1 MERTDARYAAY
12 TRLVHY
18 ELRPAMGCTE
28 PIAVAYA
35 CAKARALLGCLPE
48 RVELVVSG
56 NIIKNVKSVVV
67 PNTGGRKGLKTSV
80 AVGVTAADESRELE
94 CLSQLTDNDRAA
106 IDDYLGRDC
115 IHIDVATSGRVFD
128 LDVTVYAGANRARV
142 RIADAHTNIVH
153 LSRNEEVLLDKP
165 LIDAADDPDE
175 GLLTVEGIVDYAD
188 SVDLEDVREPL
199 ERQIAYNTAISNE
212 GLEHTYGASI
222 GRVLLQGYGKEDVHI
237 RAKARAA
244 AGSDA
249 RMSGCELPVIIVSGS
264 GNQGITATM
273 PLVEYAETYG
283 VEHDRLLRA
292 LIVADLLTVHQKTGI
307 GRLSAFCG
315 AVNAACGA
323 AAGIAYLMG
332 GGLKEVA
339 HTLVNALAIVSGMVC
354 DGAKASCAA
363 KIVAAL
369 EGGLMGYEMYRNGFQ
384 FYSGDGLVKK
394 GVENT
399 IDNIARLGSKGMSET
414 DREILRMMIE

>member
-1 MERTDARYAAY
+1 MEGTDPRYIAY
-12 TRLVHY
+12 TRLLHH

-35 CAKARALLGCLPE
+35 CAKARALLGVLPQ
-48 RVELVVSG
+48 RVEMVVSG

-67 PNTGGRKGLKTSV
+67 PNTGTRRGLKTS
-80 AVGVTAADESRELE
+80 AAAGVTCADETLELE
-94 CLSQLTDNDRAA
+94 CLSRLTDVDRAA
-106 IDDYLGRDC
+106 LSDYLERDC
-115 IHIDVATSGRVFD
+115 ISIDVSTSGRVFD
-128 LDVTVYAGANRARV
+128 LDVTVYAGADRARV

-153 LSRNEEVLLDKP
+153 MSRNGEVVFEKP
-165 LIDAADDPDE
+165 LIEAADDPDE

-188 SVDLEDVREPL
+188 SVDIVDVREPL
-199 ERQIAYNTAISNE
+199 ERQIACNTAISDE
-212 GLEHTYGASI
+212 GLKNVYGASI
-222 GRVLLQGYGKEDVHI
+222 GRVLLQGYGKEDVRI

-249 RMSGCELPVIIVSGS
+249 RMNGCELPVIIVSGS

-273 PLVEYAETYG
+273 PLVEYAATYG
-283 VEHDRLLRA
+283 VEHERLLRA

-332 GGLKEVA
+332 GGLREVS

-369 EGGLMGYEMYRNGFQ
+369 EGGLMGYEMFKNGFQ
-384 FYSGDGLVKK
+384 FFSGDGLVRK

-399 IDNIARLGSKGMSET
+399 IDNIARLGSKGMQET

>member
-1 MERTDARYAAY
+1 MERTDARYSAY

-80 AVGVTAADESRELE
+80 AVGVTSADESRELE
-94 CLSQLTDNDRAA
+94 CLSELTDTDREA
-106 IDDYLGRDC
+106 IDAYLQRNRID
-115 IHIDVATSGRVFD
+115 IDVATSGRVFD
-128 LDVTVYAGANRARV
+128 LDVTAFAGTDRARV

-153 LSRNEEVLLDKP
+153 LSRNEEVILDKP

-222 GRVLLQGYGKEDVHI
+222 GRVLLQGYGKEEVHI

>member
-1 MERTDARYAAY
+1 MEKNDVRYSAY

-35 CAKARALLGCLPE
+35 CARARALLGCLPE

-67 PNTGGRKGLKTSV
+67 PNTGGRRGLKTSA

-94 CLSQLTDNDRAA
+94 CLAQLTDADREA
-106 IDDYLGRDC
+106 IDAYLQKDC

-128 LDVTVYAGANRARV
+128 LDVTVYAGEDSARV

-153 LSRNEEVLLDKP
+153 LSRNGEVLLDKP
-165 LIDAADDPDE
+165 LIDAMDDPDE

-188 SVDLEDVREPL
+188 SVDLDDVREPL
-199 ERQIAYNTAISNE
+199 ERQISYNTAISDE
-212 GLEHTYGASI
+212 GLKNTYGASI
-222 GRVLLQGYGKEDVHI
+222 GRVLLQGYGKDDVHI

-249 RMSGCELPVIIVSGS
+249 RMNGCEMPVIIVSGS

-283 VEHDRLLRA
+283 VEQDRLLRA

-332 GGLKEVA
+332 GGLKEVS

-363 KIVAAL
+363 KIMAAL

-399 IDNIARLGSKGMSET
+399 IDNIARLGKKGMSET

>member
-1 MERTDARYAAY
+1 MDKKDLRYDAY
-12 TRLVHY
+12 TRLIY
-18 ELRPAMGCTE
+18 NELRPAMGCTE

-67 PNTGGRKGLKTSV
+67 PNTGGRRGLKTS
-80 AVGVTAADESRELE
+80 AAAGVTAADESRELE
-94 CLSQLTDNDRAA
+94 CLALLNDADRET
-106 IDDYLGRDC
+106 IDSYLQKDC
-115 IHIDVATSGRVFD
+115 ISIDVSDSGRVFD
-128 LDVTVYAGANRARV
+128 LDVTVYAGGECARV
-142 RIADAHTNIVH
+142 RIADTHTNIVH
-153 LSRNEEVLLDKP
+153 LSRNGEVLLDKP

-175 GLLTVEGIVDYAD
+175 GMLTVDGIVDYAD
-188 SVDLEDVREPL
+188 SVDLDDVREPL
-199 ERQIAYNTAISNE
+199 ERQISYNSAISDE
-212 GLEHTYGASI
+212 GLKNTYGASI
-222 GRVLLQGYGKEDVHI
+222 GRVLLQGYGKDDVHI

-249 RMSGCELPVIIVSGS
+249 RMNGCELPVIIVSGS

-283 VEHDRLLRA
+283 VDHDRLLRA

-323 AAGIAYLMG
+323 ASGIAYLMG
-332 GGLKEVA
+332 GGLKEVS

-363 KIVAAL
+363 KIMAAL

-399 IDNIARLGSKGMSET
+399 IGNIARLGSKGMSET

>member
-115 IHIDVATSGRVFD
+115 IRIDVATSGRVFD
-128 LDVTVYAGANRARV
+128 LDVTVYAGADRARV
-142 RIADAHTNIVH
+142 RITDAHTNIVH

-264 GNQGITATM
+264 GNQGITATL

>member
-1 MERTDARYAAY
+1 MERTDARYSAY

-80 AVGVTAADESRELE
+80 AVGVTSADESRELE
-94 CLSQLTDNDRAA
+94 CLSELTDTDREA
-106 IDDYLGRDC
+106 IDTYLQRNC
-115 IHIDVATSGRVFD
+115 IDIDVATSGRVFD
-128 LDVTVYAGANRARV
+128 LDVTVFAGTDRARV

-153 LSRNEEVLLDKP
+153 LSRNEEVFLDKP

>member
-12 TRLVHY
+12 TRLVHD

-48 RVELVVSG
+48 RVDLVVSG

-67 PNTGGRKGLKTSV
+67 PNTGGRKGLKASV

-94 CLSQLTDNDRAA
+94 CLSRLTDEDRTA
-106 IDDYLGRDC
+106 IDEYLGRDR

-128 LDVTVYAGANRARV
+128 LDVTVYAGENRARV

-153 LSRNEEVLLDKP
+153 LSRNEEVFLDKP

-188 SVDLEDVREPL
+188 SVELEDVREPL

-222 GRVLLQGYGKEDVHI
+222 GRVLLQGYGREDVHI

-264 GNQGITATM
+264 GNQGITATL

-283 VEHDRLLRA
+283 VVHDRLLRA

-332 GGLKEVA
+332 GGLREVA

-369 EGGLMGYEMYRNGFQ
+369 EGGLMGYEMYHNGFQ

>member
-1 MERTDARYAAY
+1 MERTDARYSAY

-80 AVGVTAADESRELE
+80 AVGVASADESRELE
-94 CLSQLTDNDRAA
+94 CLSELTDTDREA
-106 IDDYLGRDC
+106 IDAYLQRNC
-115 IHIDVATSGRVFD
+115 IDIDVAASGRVFD
-128 LDVTVYAGANRARV
+128 LDVTVFAGTDRARV

-153 LSRNEEVLLDKP
+153 LSRNEEVFLNKP

>member
-1 MERTDARYAAY
+1 MEKHDLRYSAY

-35 CAKARALLGCLPE
+35 CARARALLGCLPE

-67 PNTGGRKGLKTSV
+67 PNTDGRKGLRTSV
-80 AVGVTAADESRELE
+80 AAGVTAADESLELE
-94 CLSQLTDNDRAA
+94 CLSRLNDGDRAA
-106 IDDYLGRDC
+106 IDEYLNREC
-115 IHIDVATSGRVFD
+115 ISIDVSTSGRVFD
-128 LDVTVYAGANRARV
+128 LDVTVFAGEDNARV
-142 RIADAHTNIVH
+142 RITDAHTNIVH
-153 LSRNEEVLLDKP
+153 LSRNGEILLDKP
-165 LIDAADDPDE
+165 LVDAADDPDE
-175 GLLTVEGIVDYAD
+175 SLLTVEGIVDYAD
-188 SVDLEDVREPL
+188 SVDLDEVREPL
-199 ERQIAYNTAISNE
+199 ERQIAYNTAISDE
-212 GLEHTYGASI
+212 GLTNVYGASI

-283 VEHDRLLRA
+283 IDHDRLLRA

-363 KIVAAL
+363 KIMAAL
-369 EGGLMGYEMYRNGFQ
+369 EGGLMGYEMYKNGFQ

-399 IDNIARLGSKGMSET
+399 INNIARLGREGMSET

>member
-273 PLVEYAETYG
+273 PLVEDAETYG

>member
-1 MERTDARYAAY
+1 MERTDARYSAY

-80 AVGVTAADESRELE
+80 AVGVTSADESRELE
-94 CLSQLTDNDRAA
+94 CLSQLTDADREA
-106 IDDYLGRDC
+106 IDTYLQRNC
-115 IHIDVATSGRVFD
+115 IDIDVATSGRVFD
-128 LDVTVYAGANRARV
+128 LDVTVFAGTDRARV

-153 LSRNEEVLLDKP
+153 LSRNEEVFLDKP

>member
-1 MERTDARYAAY
+1 MIRGDALYKQFIAI
-12 TRLVHY
+12 LEE

-28 PIAVAYA
+28 PIALAYA
-35 CAKARALLGCLPE
+35 GAKAKEVLGVLPE
-48 RVELVVSG
+48 KIDVLVSG

-67 PNTGGRKGLKTSV
+67 PNTGGRRGLKTS
-80 AVGVTAADESRELE
+80 AAAGVTAADEALELE
-94 CLSQLTDNDRAA
+94 CLSRLNDEDRAA
-106 IDDYLGRDC
+106 IDRYLEREC
-115 IHIDVATSGRVFD
+115 IDIDVAVSGRVFD
-128 LDVTVYAGANRARV
+128 LDVRVYAGEEWARV

-153 LSRNEEVLLDKP
+153 MSKNGQVLLDKP
-165 LIDAADDPDE
+165 LIDAEDDPDE

-199 ERQIAYNTAISNE
+199 ERQIAYNTAISDE
-212 GLEHTYGASI
+212 GLNNTYGASI
-222 GRVLLQGYGKEDVHI
+222 GRVLLQGCGKDDVHV

-273 PLVEYAETYG
+273 PLVEYAQTYE
-283 VEHDRLLRA
+283 VSHDRLLRA

-323 AAGIAYLMG
+323 ASGIAYLMG
-332 GGLKEVA
+332 GGLKEVS

-363 KIVAAL
+363 KIMAAL

-399 IDNIARLGSKGMSET
+399 IDNFARLGKKGMSET

>member
-1 MERTDARYAAY
+1 MEKNDVRYSAY

-67 PNTGGRKGLKTSV
+67 PNTGGRRGLKTSA

-94 CLSQLTDNDRAA
+94 CLAQLTDADREA
-106 IDDYLGRDC
+106 IDAYLQRDC
-115 IHIDVATSGRVFD
+115 IQIDVATSGRVFD
-128 LDVTVYAGANRARV
+128 LDVTVYAGENSARV

-153 LSRNEEVLLDKP
+153 LSRNGEILLDKP
-165 LIDAADDPDE
+165 LIDAMDDPDE

-188 SVDLEDVREPL
+188 SVDLDDVREPL
-199 ERQIAYNTAISNE
+199 ERQIAYNTAISDE
-212 GLEHTYGASI
+212 GLKNTYGASI
-222 GRVLLQGYGKEDVHI
+222 GRVMLQGYGKEDVHI

-249 RMSGCELPVIIVSGS
+249 RMNGCELPVIIVSGS

-273 PLVEYAETYG
+273 PLVEYAQTYG

-332 GGLKEVA
+332 GGLKEVS

-399 IDNIARLGSKGMSET
+399 IGNIARLGKKGMSET

>member
-1 MERTDARYAAY
+1 MERNDLRYSAY
-12 TRLVHY
+12 TRLIHY

-35 CAKARALLGCLPE
+35 CARARALLGQLPQ
-48 RVELVVSG
+48 RVEMVVSG

-67 PNTGGRKGLKTSV
+67 PNTGGRRGLKTS
-80 AVGVTAADESRELE
+80 AAAGVTAADEALELE
-94 CLSQLTDNDRAA
+94 CLSRLNDEDRAA
-106 IDDYLGRDC
+106 IDRYLEREC
-115 IHIDVATSGRVFD
+115 INIDVAVSGRVFD
-128 LDVTVYAGANRARV
+128 LDVRVYAGEEWARV

-153 LSRNEEVLLDKP
+153 MSKNGQVLLDKP
-165 LIDAADDPDE
+165 LIDAEDDPDE

-199 ERQIAYNTAISNE
+199 ERQIAYNTAISDE
-212 GLEHTYGASI
+212 GLKNTYGASI
-222 GRVLLQGYGKEDVHI
+222 GRVLLQGCGKDDVHV

-273 PLVEYAETYG
+273 PLVEYAQTYE
-283 VEHDRLLRA
+283 VSHDRLLRA

-323 AAGIAYLMG
+323 ASGIAYLMG
-332 GGLKEVA
+332 GGLKEVS

-363 KIVAAL
+363 KIMAAL

-399 IDNIARLGSKGMSET
+399 IDNFARLGKKGMSET

>member
-1 MERTDARYAAY
+1 MERNDLRYSAY
-12 TRLVHY
+12 TRLIHY

-35 CAKARALLGCLPE
+35 CARARALLGQLPE
-48 RVELVVSG
+48 RVEMVVSG

-67 PNTGGRKGLKTSV
+67 PNTGGRRGLKTS
-80 AVGVTAADESRELE
+80 AAAGVTAADEALELE
-94 CLSQLTDNDRAA
+94 CLSRLNDEDRAA
-106 IDDYLGRDC
+106 IDRYLEREC
-115 IHIDVATSGRVFD
+115 INIDVAVSGRVFD
-128 LDVTVYAGANRARV
+128 LDVRVYAGEEWARV

-153 LSRNEEVLLDKP
+153 MSKNGQVLLDKP
-165 LIDAADDPDE
+165 LIDAEDDPDE

-199 ERQIAYNTAISNE
+199 ERQIAYNTAISDE
-212 GLEHTYGASI
+212 GLNNTYGASI
-222 GRVLLQGYGKEDVHI
+222 GRVLLQGCGKDDVHV

-273 PLVEYAETYG
+273 PLVEYAQTYG
-283 VEHDRLLRA
+283 VSHDRLLRA

-323 AAGIAYLMG
+323 ASGIAYLMG
-332 GGLKEVA
+332 GGLKEVS

-363 KIVAAL
+363 KIMAAL

-399 IDNIARLGSKGMSET
+399 IDNFARLGKKGMSET

>member
-1 MERTDARYAAY
+1 MDRTDARYRAY
-12 TRLVHY
+12 VRLLNN

-35 CAKARALLGCLPE
+35 CAKARALLGVLPE
-48 RVELVVSG
+48 RVALLVSG

-67 PNTGGRKGLKTSV
+67 PNTGGKKGLKTSV
-80 AVGVTAADESRELE
+80 AAGVVAADADIELE
-94 CLSQLTDNDRAA
+94 CLSHLTDLDRAA
-106 IDDYLGRDC
+106 IEDYLAQDS
-115 IHIDVATSGRVFD
+115 IQVDVSPSGRVFD
-128 LDVTVYAGANRARV
+128 VDVTVFSGQDSARV

-153 LSRNEEVLLDKP
+153 LSRNGEVILDTP
-165 LIDAADDPDE
+165 LEDAADNPDE
-175 GLLTVEGIVDYAD
+175 HLLTVEGIVDFAD
-188 SVDLEDVREPL
+188 SVDLDEVRAPL
-199 ERQIAYNTAISNE
+199 LRQIELNTAISNE
-212 GLEHTYGASI
+212 GLKNTWGASV
-222 GRVLLQGYGKEDVHI
+222 GRVLLHSYGDSDVKV

-249 RMSGCELPVIIVSGS
+249 RMSGCELPVVIVSGS
-264 GNQGITATM
+264 GNQGITASM
-273 PLVEYAETYG
+273 PLVEYAKTYQTG
-283 VEHDRLLRA
+283 EDRLLRA
-292 LIVADLLTVHQKTGI
+292 LIVSNLLTIHQKTGI

-323 AAGIAYLMG
+323 ASGIAYLMG
-332 GGLKEVA
+332 GGIREVS

-354 DGAKASCAA
+354 DGAKPSCAA

-369 EGGLMGYEMYRNGFQ
+369 DAGLMGYEMFREGFQ

-399 IDNIARLGSKGMSET
+399 INNFARLGRDGMLET
-414 DREILRMMIE
+414 DKEILRMMVE

>member
-1 MERTDARYAAY
+1 MDKNDLRYSAY
-12 TRLVHY
+12 TRLLHN

-35 CAKARALLGCLPE
+35 CARARALLGCLPE

-67 PNTGGRKGLKTSV
+67 PNTGGRRGLKTSAAAGV
-80 AVGVTAADESRELE
+80 AAADESRELE
-94 CLSQLTDNDRAA
+94 CLALLTDTDREA
-106 IDDYLGRDC
+106 IDRYLQQDR
-115 IHIDVATSGRVFD
+115 IAIDVATSGRVFD
-128 LDVTVYAGANRARV
+128 LDVTVYAGEDRARV

-153 LSRNEEVLLDKP
+153 LSRNGEVLLDKP

-175 GLLTVEGIVDYAD
+175 GMLTVEGIIDYAD
-188 SVDLEDVREPL
+188 SVELDDVREPL
-199 ERQIAYNTAISNE
+199 ERQISYNTAISDE
-212 GLEHTYGASI
+212 GLKNTYGASI
-222 GRVLLQGYGKEDVHI
+222 GRVLLQGYGGDDVHI

-249 RMSGCELPVIIVSGS
+249 RMNGCELPVIIVSGS

-273 PLVEYAETYG
+273 PLVEYAQTYG
-283 VEHDRLLRA
+283 VDHDRLLRA

>member
-1 MERTDARYAAY
+1 MEGTDPRYIAY
-12 TRLVHY
+12 TRLLHH

-35 CAKARALLGCLPE
+35 CAKARALLGVLPQ
-48 RVELVVSG
+48 RVEMVVSG

-67 PNTGGRKGLKTSV
+67 PNTGTRRGLKTS
-80 AVGVTAADESRELE
+80 AAAGVTCADETLELE
-94 CLSQLTDNDRAA
+94 CLSRLTDADCAA
-106 IDDYLGRDC
+106 LSDYLERDC
-115 IHIDVATSGRVFD
+115 ISIDVSTSGRVFD
-128 LDVTVYAGANRARV
+128 LDVTVYAGADRARV

-153 LSRNEEVLLDKP
+153 MSRNGEVVFEKP
-165 LIDAADDPDE
+165 LIEAADDPDE

-188 SVDLEDVREPL
+188 SVDIVDVREPL
-199 ERQIAYNTAISNE
+199 ERQITCNTAISDE
-212 GLEHTYGASI
+212 GLKNVYGASI
-222 GRVLLQGYGKEDVHI
+222 GRVLLQGYGKEDVRI

-249 RMSGCELPVIIVSGS
+249 RMNGCELPVIIVSGS

-273 PLVEYAETYG
+273 PLVEYAATYG
-283 VEHDRLLRA
+283 VEHERLLRA

-332 GGLKEVA
+332 GGLREVS

-369 EGGLMGYEMYRNGFQ
+369 EGGLMGYEMFKNGFQ
-384 FYSGDGLVKK
+384 FFSGDGLVKK

-399 IDNIARLGSKGMSET
+399 IDNIARLGSKGMQET

>member
-1 MERTDARYAAY
+1 MEKHDVRYSAY

-94 CLSQLTDNDRAA
+94 CLAQLTDADREA
-106 IDDYLGRDC
+106 IDAYLQRDC
-115 IHIDVATSGRVFD
+115 IHIDVAASGRVFD
-128 LDVTVYAGANRARV
+128 LDVTVYAGEDRARV

-165 LIDAADDPDE
+165 LIDAMDDPDE

-188 SVDLEDVREPL
+188 SVDLDDVRQPL
-199 ERQIAYNTAISNE
+199 ERQISYNTAISDE
-212 GLEHTYGASI
+212 GLKHTYGASI
-222 GRVLLQGYGKEDVHI
+222 GRVMLQGYGKEDVHI

-249 RMSGCELPVIIVSGS
+249 RMNGCELPVIIVSGS

-283 VEHDRLLRA
+283 VDHDRLLRA

-399 IDNIARLGSKGMSET
+399 IDNIARLGRKGMSET

>member
-1 MERTDARYAAY
+1 MERTDARYSAY

-80 AVGVTAADESRELE
+80 AVGVTSADESRELE
-94 CLSQLTDNDRAA
+94 CLSELTDTDREA
-106 IDDYLGRDC
+106 IDAYLQRNC
-115 IHIDVATSGRVFD
+115 IDIDVATSGRVFD
-128 LDVTVYAGANRARV
+128 LDVTVFAGTDRARV

-153 LSRNEEVLLDKP
+153 LSRNEEVILDKP

-222 GRVLLQGYGKEDVHI
+222 GRVLLQGYGKEEVHI

>member
-1 MERTDARYAAY
+1 MERNDLRYSAY
-12 TRLVHY
+12 TRLIHY

-35 CAKARALLGCLPE
+35 CARARALLGCLPE
-48 RVELVVSG
+48 RVEMVVSG

-67 PNTGGRKGLKTSV
+67 PNTGGRRGLKTS
-80 AVGVTAADESRELE
+80 AAAGVTAADENLELE
-94 CLSQLTDNDRAA
+94 CLSKLDDDDRAA
-106 IDDYLGRDC
+106 IDRYLERDC
-115 IHIDVATSGRVFD
+115 ISIDVAASGRVFD
-128 LDVTVYAGANRARV
+128 LDVTVYAGEDAARV

-153 LSRNEEVLLDKP
+153 LSRNGEVLLDKP
-165 LIDAADDPDE
+165 LIDAIDDPDE

-188 SVDLEDVREPL
+188 SVELDDVREPL
-199 ERQIAYNTAISNE
+199 ERQIAYNTAISDE
-212 GLEHTYGASI
+212 GLKNPYGASI
-222 GRVLLQGYGKEDVHI
+222 GRVLLQGYGREDVHI

-283 VEHDRLLRA
+283 VEQDRLLRA

-332 GGLKEVA
+332 GGLKEVS

-363 KIVAAL
+363 KITAAL

-384 FYSGDGLVKK
+384 FFSGDGLVKK

>member
-1 MERTDARYAAY
+1 MDRNDLRYSAY

-35 CAKARALLGCLPE
+35 CARARALLGCLPE
-48 RVELVVSG
+48 RVEMVVSG

-67 PNTGGRKGLKTSV
+67 PNTGGRRGLKTS
-80 AVGVTAADESRELE
+80 AAAGVTAADETLELE
-94 CLSQLTDNDRAA
+94 CLSRLNDGDREA
-106 IDDYLGRDC
+106 IDRYLERGC
-115 IHIDVATSGRVFD
+115 ISIDVATSGRVFD
-128 LDVTVYAGANRARV
+128 LDVTVSAGEDRARV

-153 LSRNEEVLLDKP
+153 MSRNGEVLLDKP
-165 LIDAADDPDE
+165 LIDALDDPDE
-175 GLLTVEGIVDYAD
+175 SLLTVEGIVDYAD
-188 SVDLEDVREPL
+188 SVDLDEVREPL
-199 ERQIAYNTAISNE
+199 ERQIAYNTAISDE
-212 GLEHTYGASI
+212 GLKNTYGASI
-222 GRVLLQGYGKEDVHI
+222 GRVLLEGYGKEDVHI

-273 PLVEYAETYG
+273 PLVEYAQTYG
-283 VEHDRLLRA
+283 VEQDRLLRA

-332 GGLKEVA
+332 GGLKEVS

-369 EGGLMGYEMYRNGFQ
+369 EGGLMGYEMYKNGFQ
-384 FYSGDGLVKK
+384 FFSGDGLVKK

-399 IDNIARLGSKGMSET
+399 IDNIARLGKKGMSET